1 MKSPK
6 VEIKAP
12 VLEIESSSFDMKEV
26 EKEQTGNQQLAKK
39 EPEKKATQAKK
50 NHQNM
55 IAKSSA
61 DANSVY
67 GDLVEET
74 GADKK
79 VSKIN

>member
-1 MKSPK
+1 
-6 VEIKAP
+6 
-12 VLEIESSSFDMKEV
+12 
-26 EKEQTGNQQLAKK
+26 
-39 EPEKKATQAKK
+39 
-50 NHQNM
+50 M

-79 VSKIN
+79 VSTVKKVEKKAATEIQTEKVSLPTTKAPTKVASSAPISDSADQA